1 MSVELYDQKK
11 LSVSSSSVSINTVSI
26 QAGKCLTNNYQIT
39 AAKLKEDVL
48 TGNVCYEL
56 QCEKNK
62 KYIEKIN
69 DILQKLPKLVD
80 FVKVKP
86 VIPEFDEIE
95 VLKTDSNEIKK
106 FIRKANYDF
115 LGFHCNHKDFD
126 KQYDRVD
133 SEIAKLFESNEYK
146 QYDGMIESFV
156 SVIYNI
162 IRADY
167 LVYNKLV
174 KPNKYDDELRIKV
187 RNLEMDAKKIVDL
200 IIKINAKVIS
210 VNANVR
216 PSCPKCN
223 ATVRKYNYV
232 LKEVQRMREEL
243 HEQEEIDREYEEKPA
258 EEKFSMKKFMDDN
271 YPTIERFLLSDV
283 KEKYKKTLGVNLTI
297 PKMKEQIEATNK
309 FKVTNCKGKFYVS
322 RL

>member
-1 MSVELYDQKK
+1 MSVKLYDEKM
-11 LSVSSSSVSINTVSI
+11 LTVSSASVNINALSI
-26 QAGKCLTNNYQIT
+26 QAGKYLTNDYQKT
-39 AAKLKEDVL
+39 MAELKEDIL
-48 TGNVCYEL
+48 TGNIHYEL
-56 QCEKNK
+56 KNEKHK
-62 KYIEKIN
+62 QYIDKIN
-69 DILQKLPKLVD
+69 DILQKLPKIVD

-126 KQYDRVD
+126 KQYDKVD
-133 SEIAKLFESNEYK
+133 SEIVKIFESNEYK
-146 QYDGMIESFV
+146 QYDVMIESFA
-156 SVIYNI
+156 STLYHI
-162 IRADY
+162 IKYDEVGKVVEYYEVLR
-167 LVYNKLV
+167 LEGNVKKLV
-174 KPNKYDDELRIKV
+174 
-187 RNLEMDAKKIVDL
+187 DA

-216 PSCPKCN
+216 PSCPKCH

-232 LKEVQRMREEL
+232 VKEVQRMREEL
-243 HEQEEIDREYEEKPA
+243 YEQEEIDKEYEEKPA

-271 YPTIERFLLSDV
+271 FPTVDRFLLSDV

-297 PKMKEQIEATNK
+297 VKMKELIEATNK
-309 FKVTNCKGKFYVS
+309 FKVTNCKGKYYVS